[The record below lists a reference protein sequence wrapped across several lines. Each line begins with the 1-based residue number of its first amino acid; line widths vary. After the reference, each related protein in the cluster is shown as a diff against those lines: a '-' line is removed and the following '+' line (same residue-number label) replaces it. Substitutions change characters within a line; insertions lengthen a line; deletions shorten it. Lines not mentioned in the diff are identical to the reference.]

1 MEIKKVVVIGS
12 GTMGSG
18 IAAHLCNANI
28 PVTLLDLKTDI
39 SEKAR
44 DNIQRSKPPLL
55 LDKSKINNIKVGNI
69 FENFSE
75 VKEAD
80 WVVEAV
86 VERIDVKHDI
96 YEKIFKERKKG
107 AIVSSNTSSI
117 PIKVLSQNLTE
128 GEKKDFCITHFFNP
142 VRYMALLEIVKNEN
156 NDLEKINALKK
167 FCEIELGKGAIV
179 CNDTPGFLGNRVG
192 VYAMQIAMTEAFKM
206 KLSIEEADAIFG
218 RPMGI
223 PKTGIFGLYDLI
235 GIDLMADVLKSFIKE
250 LPKTDN
256 FHEVAK
262 EIPLVKKLIETGYT
276 GRKGKGGFYR
286 INKTDGK
293 KVMEALN
300 LETGEYHASK
310 KINIKSGKVDLVALI
325 NRDDK
330 YGKYAWSVISKIIK
344 YASSLIPGITKE
356 FNDIDEAMRLGFNWS
371 KGPFEMLEEI
381 GVDNFFNKVDEYGNI
396 DFLENLAKSKN
407 EKFYGE
413 RQKYTD
419 IETLG
424 KVKKKATSIDGNDSA
439 KIYRFKDYNIVEFT
453 TKANA
458 LDYDSMDALN
468 KATDKPLIIIN
479 ESMQFSAGVNLSY
492 TMNYADKRDFKSI
505 EKFIKYFQETCKQL
519 KYSDHPVIS
528 APSGLTLGGGFE
540 VMVQSNFVASHT
552 NIVVGLV
559 ETIVGLVPAGGG
571 CKEMLARWLETEE
584 AKKDPHYAPLRVFD
598 IIGNAKTATS
608 PVEAEP
614 LKYLRAKDKKIMNR
628 NSLLEVSKKIIEENR
643 DFKTP
648 SENSFNLPGKAVK
661 DEMIKTLEKLYDD
674 KIILDHGMEVG
685 KELANV
691 LSGGDT
697 TIDKTLSEDDMFK
710 LELDSFMRLIE
721 TKKTQERIKHTLAT
735 GKPLVNYYFLLFFIF
750 YFFITKFFN
759 YLLFFSYLLQIK
771 FSFPFFYSFIF
782 FYNSF
787 FFCNSSFNYFLFF

>member
-28 PVTLLDLKTDI
+28 PVTLLDLKTEI
-39 SEKAR
+39 SEQAR
-44 DNIQRSKPPLL
+44 DKIHKSKPPLL

-69 FENFSE
+69 SDNFSE
-75 VKEAD
+75 VEEAD

-86 VERIDVKHDI
+86 VEKIDIKHDI
-96 YEKIFKERKKG
+96 YKKIFKVRKNG

-117 PIKVLSQNLTE
+117 PIRVLSQNLTE
-128 GEKKDFCITHFFNP
+128 EEKKDFCITHFFNP
-142 VRYMALLEIVKNEN
+142 VRYMGLLEIVKSEN
-156 NDLEKINALKK
+156 NDLKKINSLKK
-167 FCEIELGKGAIV
+167 FCETELGKGAIV

-206 KLSIEEADAIFG
+206 KLSVEEADAIFG

-235 GIDLMADVLKSFIKE
+235 GIDLMGDVLKSFIKE
-250 LPKTDN
+250 LPETDK

-262 EIPLVKKLIETGYT
+262 EIPLIKKLIESGYT

-286 INKTDGK
+286 VNKADGK
-293 KVMEALN
+293 KVMEVLN
-300 LETGEYHASK
+300 LETGEYSPSK
-310 KINIKSGKVDLVALI
+310 KINIKTEKVDLKSLI

-344 YASSLIPGITKE
+344 YASSLVPGITKE
-356 FNDIDEAMRLGFNWS
+356 FNDIDEAMRLGFNWA

-381 GVDNFFNKVDEYGNI
+381 GVNNFFNKIDEYKSNN
-396 DFLENLAKSKN
+396 FLENLAQSKD
-407 EKFYGE
+407 EEFYGE
-413 RQKYTD
+413 RQKYTK

-424 KVKKKATSIDGNDSA
+424 KIKKTAMSIDGNNSA
-439 KIYRFKDYNIVEFT
+439 QIYRFKDYNIVEFT

-458 LDYDSMDALN
+458 LDYDSMDALK

-492 TMNYADKRDFKSI
+492 TMEFADKRDFKSI
-505 EKFIKYFQETCKQL
+505 EKFIRYFQETCKHL

-540 VMVQSNFVASHT
+540 VMVHSNFVASHT

-559 ETIVGLVPAGGG
+559 ESIVGLIPAGGG
-571 CKEMLARWLETEE
+571 CKEMLARWLDTEQS
-584 AKKDPHYAPLRVFD
+584 KTDPHYASLKVFN
-598 IIGNAKTATS
+598 IIGYGKTATS
-608 PVEAEP
+608 PVEAIP
-614 LKYLRAKDKKIMNR
+614 MKYLKPEDKKIMNR
-628 NSLLEVSKKIIEENR
+628 NSLLEVSKKILEDNR
-643 DFKTP
+643 DFKAPPETK
-648 SENSFNLPGKAVK
+648 FNLAGNLVK
-661 DEMIKTLEKLYDD
+661 EKMIKILEKLYND
-674 KIILDHGMEVG
+674 KIILDHGMTVG
-685 KELANV
+685 IELAHV

-697 TIDKTLSEDDMFK
+697 TIEKVLSEENLYK
-710 LELDSFMRLIE
+710 LELDAFMKLIE
-721 TKKTQERIKHTLAT
+721 TKETQARIKHTLAT
-735 GKPLVNYYFLLFFIF
+735 GKPLIN
-750 YFFITKFFN
+750 
-759 YLLFFSYLLQIK
+759 
-771 FSFPFFYSFIF
+771 
-782 FYNSF
+782 
-787 FFCNSSFNYFLFF
+787 

>member
-28 PVTLLDLKTDI
+28 PVTLLDLKTEI
-39 SEKAR
+39 SEQAR
-44 DNIQRSKPPLL
+44 DKIYKSRPPLL
-55 LDKSKINNIKVGNI
+55 LDKSKINNIKVGNVSDD
-69 FENFSE
+69 FAE
-75 VKEAD
+75 VAEAD

-86 VERIDVKHDI
+86 VERIDIKHNI

-117 PIKVLSQNLTE
+117 PIKVLSQNLTKE
-128 GEKKDFCITHFFNP
+128 EKKDFCITHFFNP
-142 VRYMALLEIVKNEN
+142 VRYMGLLEIVKNEN
-156 NDLEKINALKK
+156 NDLEKINSLKK

-206 KLSIEEADAIFG
+206 KLSVEEADAIFG

-250 LPKTDN
+250 LPETDKL
-256 FHEVAK
+256 HVVAK

-286 INKTDGK
+286 VNKANGK

-300 LETGEYHASK
+300 LESGEYFPSK
-310 KINIKSGKVDLVALI
+310 KINIKSEKVDLKTLI
-325 NRDDK
+325 NRGDK
-330 YGKYAWSVISKIIK
+330 YGEYAWSVISKIIK
-344 YASSLIPGITKE
+344 YASSLVPGITKE

-381 GVDNFFNKVDEYGNI
+381 SVKNFFDKIDEYKDN
-396 DFLENLAKSKN
+396 DFLENLAKTKN
-407 EKFYGE
+407 ETFYGE

-424 KVKKKATSIDGNDSA
+424 KVKKTATSIDGNNSA
-439 KIYRFKDYNIVEFT
+439 QIYRFKDYNIIEFT
-453 TKANA
+453 TKANT
-458 LDYDSMDALN
+458 LDYDSMDALK

-492 TMNYADKRDFKSI
+492 IMEFADKGGFESI
-505 EKFIKYFQETCKQL
+505 EKFIKYFQETCKHL
-519 KYSDHPVIS
+519 KYSDYPVIS

-559 ETIVGLVPAGGG
+559 ETMVGLVPAGGG
-571 CKEMLARWLETEE
+571 CKEMLARWLETDE
-584 AKKDPHYAPLRVFD
+584 AKKDPHYAPLKVFD
-598 IIGNAKTATS
+598 IIGYAKTATS
-608 PVEAEP
+608 PAEAEP
-614 LKYLRAKDKKIMNR
+614 MKYLKTEDKKIMNR
-628 NSLLEVSKKIIEENR
+628 NSLLEVSKKILTENR
-643 DFKTP
+643 DFKAPNETK
-648 SENSFNLPGKAVK
+648 FNLPGKAVK
-661 DEMIKTLEKLYDD
+661 DKMIKVLEKLHND

-697 TIDKTLSEDDMFK
+697 IIDKTLSEDDIFK
-710 LELDSFMRLIE
+710 LELNSFMRLIE
-721 TKKTQERIKHTLAT
+721 TKKTQERIKHTLLT
-735 GKPLVNYYFLLFFIF
+735 GKPLIN
-750 YFFITKFFN
+750 
-759 YLLFFSYLLQIK
+759 
-771 FSFPFFYSFIF
+771 
-782 FYNSF
+782 
-787 FFCNSSFNYFLFF
+787 